1 MRWSPGSVPSKPP
14 PGSFPRTGPLLID
27 LNVSPMGIF
36 KAYDIRG
43 IVPSELDAA
52 TAAKIGHAFA
62 TLLKAK
68 RLLVGQDMRVHSPE
82 IADAVMNGMRD
93 AGADVVSIGLA
104 STPMT
109 YFAIGSQDV
118 DGGLCVTASHNTG
131 EYNGMKLCGRGATPI
146 SKANG
151 IGDIETMCA
160 GDYPGL
166 TAEKRGGLEV
176 IDLLPAYSAH
186 VASFSDMPADVSICI
201 DAANGMAGHTLPH
214 ILPKLPKAQPKSIF
228 MEPDGTFPNHEAN
241 PIKEENLDDVR
252 ELVKKEAAAIGVGF
266 DGDADRC
273 CFVDETGK
281 TVPADLMTALL
292 AGEFLE
298 GEPGGHIVYD
308 LRSSWVVKEEI
319 QRLGGIAI
327 RDRVGHSFIKATMR
341 KKNAV
346 FAGELSGHFYFRD
359 NFVCDSGVLAMV
371 SALNLLSRPKN
382 QGTSFSTL
390 VQDLRRYHAT
400 GEINFVVDDKEA
412 AIAALKERY
421 KDGRQDELDGITV
434 EFGDLGDDDWWWF
447 NVRMSN
453 TEPLLR
459 LNLEACREATR
470 DAKRDELIGILG
482 TPE

>member
-1 MRWSPGSVPSKPP
+1 
-14 PGSFPRTGPLLID
+14 
-27 LNVSPMGIF
+27 MGIF

-43 IVPSELDAA
+43 IVPSELDADMA
-52 TAAKIGHAFA
+52 RRIGHAFA
-62 TLLKAK
+62 RQVSGDAAAGK
-68 RLLVGQDMRVHSPE
+68 RLLVGQDMRTHSPE
-82 IADAVMNGMRD
+82 IAGAVIDGMRD

-118 DGGLCVTASHNTG
+118 DGGLCVTASHNGG

-151 IGDIETMCA
+151 IGAIEEMCA
-160 GDYPGL
+160 GDAPAPAGSRGAL
-166 TAEKRGGLEV
+166 TE
-176 IDLLPAYSAH
+176 IDLLAAYADH
-186 VASFSDMPADVSICI
+186 VTSFADVERPVRVGI
-201 DAANGMAGHTLPH
+201 DAANGMAGHTLPR
-214 ILPKLPKAQPKSIF
+214 ILPGLANVEAETLF

-252 ELVKKEAAAIGVGF
+252 ELVKAQGLDLGVGF

-273 CFVDETGK
+273 CFVDETGR

-292 AGEFLE
+292 AREFLAR
-298 GEPGGHIVYD
+298 EPGARIVYD

-319 QRLGGIAI
+319 ERNGGVAL
-327 RDRVGHSFIKATMR
+327 RDRVGHSFIKGTMR
-341 KKNAV
+341 ANDAI

-371 SALNLLSRPKN
+371 SALNLVGRRANEGKPLSA
-382 QGTSFSTL
+382 L
-390 VQDLRRYHAT
+390 VEDLRRFHAT
-400 GEINFVVDDKEA
+400 GEINFEVEDKLA

-421 KDGRQDELDGITV
+421 SDGKQDELDGITV
-434 EFGDLGDDDWWWF
+434 EYGDLTSDDWWWF

-459 LNLEACREATR
+459 LNLEARRSETR
-470 DAKRDELIGILG
+470 DRRRDELVELLSKA
-482 TPE
+482 

>member
-1 MRWSPGSVPSKPP
+1 
-14 PGSFPRTGPLLID
+14 
-27 LNVSPMGIF
+27 MGIF

-82 IADAVMNGMRD
+82 IAEAVMNGMRD

-118 DGGLCVTASHNTG
+118 DGGLCVTASHNGG

-151 IGDIETMCA
+151 IAEIEEMCQ
-160 GDYPGL
+160 GDYPGQ
-166 TAEKRGGLEV
+166 TAKKRGALEE
-176 IDLLPAYSAH
+176 IDLLQDYANH

-201 DAANGMAGHTLPH
+201 DAANGMAGHTLPQ
-214 ILPKLPKAQPKSIF
+214 ILPKLPRAHAKSIF

-252 ELVKKEAAAIGVGF
+252 ALVKSEAADIGVGF

-273 CFVDETGK
+273 CFVDETGV

-298 GEPGGHIVYD
+298 REPGATIVYD

-319 QRLGGIAI
+319 QRLGGVAL

-341 KKNAV
+341 KNNAI

-359 NFVCDSGVLAMV
+359 NFVCDSGALAMV
-371 SALNLLSRPKN
+371 SALNLLSRPTNEGKP
-382 QGTSFSTL
+382 FSKL
-390 VQDLRRYHAT
+390 VEGLRRYHAT
-400 GEINFVVDDKEA
+400 GEVNFVVEDKEA
-412 AIAALKERY
+412 AIADLKARY
-421 KDGRQDELDGITV
+421 SEGNQDELDGITV
-434 EFGDLGDDDWWWF
+434 EFGDLGDEDWWWF

-459 LNLEACREATR
+459 LNLEARREATR
-470 DAKRDELIGILG
+470 DAKRDELIALLG
-482 TPE
+482 SPE

>member
-1 MRWSPGSVPSKPP
+1 
-14 PGSFPRTGPLLID
+14 
-27 LNVSPMGIF
+27 MGIF

-43 IVPSELDAA
+43 VVPSEMDAD
-52 TAAKIGHAFA
+52 TARKIGHAFA
-62 TLLKAK
+62 RRIEAR
-68 RLLVGQDMRVHSPE
+68 RLLVGQDMRTHSPE
-82 IADAVMNGMRD
+82 IAGAVIDGMLD

-118 DGGLCVTASHNTG
+118 DGGLCVTASHNGG

-146 SKANG
+146 SKVNG
-151 IGDIETMCA
+151 IGDIERMCQEP
-160 GDYPGL
+160 YPG
-166 TAEKRGGLEV
+166 AVAARGKLEEL
-176 IDLLPAYSAH
+176 DLLPAYAEH
-186 VASFSDMPADVSICI
+186 VASFVDMDSDVHLCI

-214 ILPKLPKAQPKSIF
+214 ILPKLPRLKTDTLF

-252 ELVKKEAAAIGVGF
+252 KLVMAKGASLGVGF
-266 DGDADRC
+266 DGDGDRC
-273 CFVDETGK
+273 CFVDETGR

-292 AGEFLE
+292 ASEFLSR
-298 GEPGGHIVYD
+298 EPGSPVVYD

-319 QRLGGIAI
+319 QRRGGKAL

-341 KKNAV
+341 EHGAA

-371 SALNLLSRPKN
+371 SALNLVARAEN
-382 QGTSFSTL
+382 QGRGLSEL
-390 VQDLRRYHAT
+390 VEDLRRYHAT
-400 GEINFVVDDKEA
+400 GEINFEVEDKEA
-412 AIAALKERY
+412 AIAALRERY
-421 KDGRQDELDGITV
+421 SDGRQDDLDGITV
-434 EFGDLGDDDWWWF
+434 EYGDLESDDWWWF

-459 LNLEACREATR
+459 LNLEARRQETR
-470 DAKRDELIGILG
+470 DAKRDELIGLLG
-482 TPE
+482 TPEA